1 MALLEVKNL
10 SVSFR
15 NEENKIVEA
24 VKDVSFSIASGEVV
38 GIVGESGSGKSV
50 TALSVLGLL
59 PYPKAFHLSLIH
71 I

>member
-38 GIVGESGSGKSV
+38 GIVGESRFGKIGYGFV
-50 TALSVLGLL
+50 CVGVVALS
-59 PYPKAFHLSLIH
+59 
-71 I
+71 